1 MYVSL
6 SSAPTSRLTARTSDE
21 VGEETVMSVDGHR
34 RNEKPAERLTNI
46 ILDGF
51 KRNFGHGVNLAV
63 TGNTS
68 RPGRH
73 SKALNLPI
81 RRRTR
86 SS

>member
-1 MYVSL
+1 MDPLAIACAGSELIDLRLVDRY
-6 SSAPTSRLTARTSDE
+6 PTGR
-21 VGEETVMSVDGHR
+21 
-34 RNEKPAERLTNI
+34 AERLTNI

-73 SKALNLPI
+73 SKALNLT
-81 RRRTR
+81 RTSTDLNSER
-86 SS
+86 L